1 MKKIYT
7 IKHGYFQ
14 PEREDKIRY
23 HFSKDE
29 CCKLCTG
36 KCPIEGLSAA
46 DLYFSAEMLESRKR
60 PKEDSPD
67 YCLGIARLLL
77 TSAFQRPVDIYY
89 NMAEGYWGC
98 LDGRHRICVAQK
110 LNTKARGIKTSVLIN
125 LMLG

>member
-1 MKKIYT
+1 MKKVYA

-14 PEREDKIRY
+14 PEQGDKIRY
-23 HFSKDE
+23 RFSENE

-36 KCPIEGLSAA
+36 KCPIEGLSAVDFYFVPENM
-46 DLYFSAEMLESRKR
+46 DLTMR
-60 PKEDSPD
+60 PEENTPD

-77 TSAFQRPVDIYY
+77 TASFQRPVDIYY
-89 NMAEGYWGC
+89 NISEGYWGC

-110 LNTKARGIKTSVLIN
+110 LNTKARGIKTSVLVN